1 MHIRGN
7 GLPTQ
12 EIELC
17 LKPVDTHYVLNM
29 RPLEFPKVNPNESI
43 RFGDRWENCA
53 VIHFEDTHE
62 LQTLI
67 DMLVKFRDDNF
78 GYLGEWRKAP

>member
-7 GLPTQ
+7 GLPTM

-17 LKPVDTHYVLNM
+17 LKPVDTHYVM
-29 RPLEFPKVNPNESI
+29 CMQPLGFPKVDPNKPI
-43 RFGDRWENCA
+43 NFDDRWENRA
-53 VIHFEDTHE
+53 VIRFEDTRE
-62 LQTLI
+62 LTTFI

-78 GYLGEWRKAP
+78 GYLGEWRKCP